1 MSPADAAGVLE
12 TLRLA
17 GRLKDQARSGRLASG
32 RAEGVA
38 EHSWRVALLG
48 LLLAEAFSDIDLGRL
63 LALALVHDLGEALS
77 GDVPA
82 PLQAGDA
89 GERAARE
96 ARDVAA
102 VLAPLPRPARARL
115 LALWQE
121 AAAAETR
128 EARLLKGLDR
138 LETLATH
145 TDAAQAPGFDH
156 GFNLAYGRGWTES
169 EPAFVALRALLDE
182 ATRERMGG

>member
-1 MSPADAAGVLE
+1 MSPEAAAGVLAA
-12 TLRLA
+12 LRLA
-17 GRLKDQARSGRLASG
+17 GRLKDQARSGLLASG

-48 LLLAEAFSDIDLGRL
+48 LLLAEELAPVDLGRL

-82 PLQAGDA
+82 PRQAGDA

-102 VLAPLPRPARARL
+102 VFAPLPEAARGRL
-115 LALWQE
+115 LALWSE
-121 AAAAETR
+121 AAAAQTR

-138 LETLATH
+138 LETLTTH
-145 TDAAQAPGFDH
+145 TDAEQAPGFDH
-156 GFNLAYGRGWTES
+156 GFNLGYGRAWTEG
-169 EPAFVALRALLDE
+169 EPAFAALRALLDA
-182 ATRERMGG
+182 ATRERMR

>member
-1 MSPADAAGVLE
+1 MSPEDAAGVLGA
-12 TLRLA
+12 LRLA
-17 GRLKDQARSGRLASG
+17 GRLKDQARSGLLASG

-48 LLLAEAFSDIDLGRL
+48 LLLAEEMTPVDLGRL

-82 PLQAGDA
+82 PLQSGDPA
-89 GERAARE
+89 ERAARE
-96 ARDVAA
+96 RADVEA
-102 VLAPLPRPARARL
+102 VLAPLPEAARARL
-115 LALWQE
+115 QALWAE
-121 AAAAETR
+121 AAAGETR

-145 TDAAQAPGFDH
+145 TDAEQGPAFDH
-156 GFNLAYGRGWTES
+156 GFNLGYGRGWTEG
-169 EPAFVALRALLDE
+169 EPAFAALRALLDA